1 MTEFRA
7 ESNRMCSVF
16 VAAMLLGAVP
26 AVDATTIHVPG
37 DYPSIGAALDAAGD
51 GDEVR
56 VGRGPTKKTGF
67 RSRGK
72 TFD

>member
-1 MTEFRA
+1 MMEFRA

-37 DYPSIGAALDAAGD
+37 DYPSIGAALDAAG
-51 GDEVR
+51 VYFAR
-56 VGRGPTKKTGF
+56 TGPRKTKTKEIA
-67 RSRGK
+67 K
-72 TFD
+72 K